1 MTNEVLTGSDPA
13 DDGPDLVDHA
23 EDLTETAS
31 SKLFQLRLIHD
42 ELNRRRESLARRSE
56 SVNARAAVVIGSA
69 TIASGLQATSDP
81 NWWGLVAIGATA
93 LAAALAILATFPR
106 FGNEIDVLKLRDE
119 VYVLEPASAELFLI
133 DHKNAVHSSDED
145 RLMAQGRLLR
155 ASYILLGLSVAAS
168 FLLSSGIQ
176 IWIPVNP

>member
-56 SVNARAAVVIGSA
+56 SVNARAAVVI
-69 TIASGLQATSDP
+69 GLQATSDP